1 MISTTARKPKHR
13 KVYEA
18 ERSER
23 RGSIVSRERCEQVN
37 RASHGPPLRF
47 GPSGDSLAVA
57 VICLPSVP
65 RRDVRSGQCAAIEI
79 TPDGLRH
86 RSTEA
91 PPHQP
96 SKGSAMTSYQTE
108 MLRLAAHVRRRRSR
122 CVCLYCS
129 GAIFEAL
136 ADPAWAIR
144 DAVKREHRPVH
155 PAEAGARPR
164 SHGGDEGR
172 RQIAPW
178 RMTCHPEGRSE
189 AKDRALRDCY
199 TSAGMAP

>member
-1 MISTTARKPKHR
+1 MISTTARKPSEG
-13 KVYEA
+13 KVSES

-37 RASHGPPLRF
+37 RASHGSPLRF

-57 VICLPSVP
+57 VICLPSAP
-65 RRDVRSGQCAAIEI
+65 RQELRSRQGAAIDPRQDVRSRRPVES
-79 TPDGLRH
+79 R
-86 RSTEA
+86 R
-91 PPHQP
+91 HQP
-96 SKGSAMTSYQTE
+96 RKGRTMKSYRAE
-108 MLRLAAHVRRRRSR
+108 MKRLAAHVRRRRWR
-122 CVCLYCS
+122 CDCLYCS

-136 ADPAWAIR
+136 ADPAWSIR
-144 DAVKREHRPVH
+144 DAVRGEAGPVH

-164 SHGGDEGR
+164 SHRGDEGR

-178 RMTCHPEGRSE
+178 RMACHPKGRSE
-189 AKDRALRDCY
+189 AEDRALRDCY